1 MPRVT
6 LRYWASLRAAAG
18 RTEEV
23 VEAGTLADALAAARR
38 ANVTRPRFSTV
49 LDTCSVVV
57 DGGPVGRREHA
68 AISLDDG
75 SVVELLPPFAGG

>member
-18 RTEEV
+18 RAEEV
-23 VEAGTLADALAAARR
+23 LDAPTLADALASARR
-38 ANVTRPRFSTV
+38 LNHARPQFSAV
-49 LDTCSVVV
+49 LDVCSVVV
-57 DGGPVGRREHA
+57 DGNPVGRRDHA
-68 AISLDDG
+68 GITLENG

>member
-1 MPRVT
+1 VT

-23 VEAGTLADALAAARR
+23 FEAGTLADALAAARR
-38 ANVTRPRFSTV
+38 ANVTRPRFSAV
-49 LDTCSVVV
+49 LDMCSVVV
-57 DGGPVGRREHA
+57 DGDPVGRRDHA